1 MFAVSSNTSFS
12 RRIEIS
18 YALLYC
24 HCPIFSFIWPP
35 IGTSIM
41 KMCMVHIVLYS
52 FIMASD
58 GVYSEFYLNAVSMVH
73 NYVVSS
79 NILWKSYEISMEL
92 YWILLLY
99 LWYGRLWITLY
110 NSRRLLAMFS
120 LISFSHVF
128 HEKTLIRMTISLIS
142 K

>member
-52 FIMASD
+52 FIMAS
-58 GVYSEFYLNAVSMVH
+58 AVSMVH

-128 HEKTLIRMTISLIS
+128 HEKTFNKDDNFINIEII
-142 K
+142 